1 MFKASLTQA
10 VIRSVGGLI
19 VLAGVIFLI
28 LAPLIGES
36 VFGTL
41 WGVEPFAY
49 IGAIALIA
57 GLSVLSLSFIVPA
70 ISASRRSVP
79 QDQDSLTPQR
89 WSEVTRQYF
98 ELFNHDLGRPL
109 TRILGKEREL
119 RAVLKHSEEKA
130 DPAIMELL
138 DAIER
143 ETPNFR
149 LMVSNIQVL
158 VQLEAPISVTRLEP
172 VEPAEVVRR
181 IVGRYASVAN
191 EAQKEITWWSEPA
204 EIGIVYSESSAI
216 EHITTNLIDNAVRFV
231 CRHVEVKLTRNPTH
245 LFIRVRDDG
254 PGISPQYLPH
264 IFDRGWT
271 PEVVRRDEKTSS
283 GLGLFIAKSLSNRF
297 RGDLVVESV
306 AAPEADHHTVFLL
319 SLPSND
325 SDVTQS

>member
-264 IFDRGWT
+264 IFEQRLD
-271 PEVVRRDEKTSS
+271 
-283 GLGLFIAKSLSNRF
+283 A
-297 RGDLVVESV
+297 
-306 AAPEADHHTVFLL
+306 
-319 SLPSND
+319 
-325 SDVTQS
+325 